1 MASDEIQLT
10 GDQQYDEQLLRTVK
24 KLDDFYQKALIE
36 EAGRFKS
43 ADDKQLDD
51 HLHKKLKSFNQYWE
65 QAKKQKIRY
74 QELDL
79 LEKTVGQFD
88 PNTHVVV
95 TKEQL
100 DITKQLQSLTSIA
113 KQIDDLHRAQSE
125 ADIKE
130 EVKQAF
136 TEVLNPPKKAK
147 KMTPA
152 DQFQADVKNK
162 SKERLIQA
170 AKKAAKK

>member
-1 MASDEIQLT
+1 MASDEIPLT
-10 GDQQYDEQLLRTVK
+10 GDQRYDEQLQRTVK

-43 ADDKQLDD
+43 SDDKQLDD
-51 HLHKKLKSFNQYWE
+51 HLQKKLKSFNQYWE

-74 QELDL
+74 QELDQ
-79 LEKTVGQFD
+79 LEKAVGHFD

-125 ADIKE
+125 TDIKE
-130 EVKQAF
+130 EIKQAF
-136 TEVLNPPKKAK
+136 TEAINPPKKAK
-147 KMTPA
+147 KLTPVE
-152 DQFQADVKNK
+152 QFEQDVKAK
-162 SKERLIQA
+162 SQSRILQA
-170 AKKAAKK
+170 VKKAAKK